1 MKFIKILIQSAF
13 ALSLA
18 LHVEAWAQDD
28 LDNVTS
34 FLGIDEEVAPDF
46 IGPQRF
52 TTEKLH
58 ENTEWRVRPEEVEID
73 KEPLKG
79 QGYSIIPWKDQSP
92 EEFLNIHTWIFER
105 GIKDKEPDW
114 KVRTRNLRHLELMGK
129 FLSCVGKCSIYRGNN
144 QAKVNYLSRVFEGD
158 EVQIGADSYAWI
170 YLMDGT
176 IARLASDTSVNFQEI
191 NFSKEKVF
199 VLLRL
204 NHGHVFWHPKN
215 SEELVADTS
224 PETDGGSL
232 PLNVR
237 EANQQ
242 YFERARYQDKRPEW
256 THLMETSSLDENA
269 IKDQFKKINEF
280 RADHKKFKD
289 IKSQIMLVAPNVTV
303 VSHDASF
310 DLLYILAGKAFVKK
324 RTLREGDEFSLQMR
338 GYLTAAPVVVTD
350 LNWIEISETGRDQ
363 VALSDPPGPL
373 QVTELLTKRI
383 KTFELARE
391 LWFKNWSADIF
402 TAMNDPKKL
411 AIDHGYVLWEKGMN
425 QRFEFLSEY
434 TRRIET
440 TNLRSVENLLKRSET
455 EYKKIVVT
463 LNDNH
468 YRASLNHYLKG
479 LKTRYTDK
487 KMEVREMNDLQ
498 YYVWIL
504 KHGKFKN

>member
-1 MKFIKILIQSAF
+1 MKFIKILIRSAF

-18 LHVEAWAQDD
+18 LHVEAWAQD

-34 FLGIDEEVAPDF
+34 FLGLDEEVAPDLM
-46 IGPQRF
+46 GPQRF
-52 TTEKLH
+52 TTERLH
-58 ENTEWRVRPEEVEID
+58 ENTEWRVRAEEVEID
-73 KEPLKG
+73 KQPLKG

-105 GIKDKEPDW
+105 GIKDKDPDW
-114 KVRTRNLRHLELMGK
+114 KVRTRNLRHVELMGK

-144 QAKVNYLSRVFEGD
+144 KAKVNYLSRVFEGD
-158 EVQIGADSYAWI
+158 EIQIGTDSYAWI

-176 IARLASDTSVNFQEI
+176 LARLASDTSVNFQEI

-204 NHGHVFWHPKN
+204 NHGHVFWHPRN
-215 SEELVADTS
+215 TEELLTDTS

-242 YFERARYQDKRPEW
+242 FFERARYQDKRSEW
-256 THLMETSSLDENA
+256 SHLIESSSLDESA
-269 IKDQFKKINEF
+269 IKDQFKKINEL
-280 RADHKKFKD
+280 RAENKKFKD
-289 IKSQIMLVAPNVTV
+289 TKSHVMLVAPNVTV
-303 VSHDASF
+303 VSQDTSF
-310 DLLYILAGKAFVKK
+310 DLLYILAGKSFVKK
-324 RTLREGDEFSLQMR
+324 RTTRDGDELALQMR
-338 GYLTAAPVVVTD
+338 GYLTSAPVTVSD
-350 LNWIEISETGRDQ
+350 LNWVEISETGRDQ

-373 QVTELLTKRI
+373 QVTELMTKRI
-383 KTFELARE
+383 KTLELARE
-391 LWFKNWSADIF
+391 LWFKKSSMDILESLSD
-402 TAMNDPKKL
+402 AKKL
-411 AIDHGYVLWEKGMN
+411 AIDHGYVLWEKGMS
-425 QRFEFLSEY
+425 QRFDFLSEY

-455 EYKKIVVT
+455 DSKKLDVT
-463 LNDNH
+463 LNDTH
-468 YRASLNHYLKG
+468 YRASLNDYLKG

-487 KMEVREMNDLQ
+487 KMEIREMNDLQ